1 MAVKTDLP
9 YFDYIYLMDSLKE
22 YASPKSKLTMM
33 IKSGEVIRLRRG
45 LFLAG
50 DSSGYSIKTLAN
62 KIYGP
67 SYISFEY
74 ALSYYNLIPET
85 VETVTCA
92 SYNKNKNKRF
102 DTPVGSF
109 LYRSVPQAAYPYG
122 IVRQEEGNNPFLIA
136 TKEKALCDTLSKIG
150 GVASI
155 KDLTPLLFDNLRLD
169 KEELLTLNMEDMA
182 FLAPLYKKKVLGLL
196 LEYLKA
202 EVSGA

>member
-1 MAVKTDLP
+1 MKMKRDLP

-50 DSSGYSIKTLAN
+50 GNTGYSIKTLAN

-74 ALSYYNLIPET
+74 ALSYYNLIPER
-85 VETVTCA
+85 VKTVT
-92 SYNKNKNKRF
+92 STSFNKNKNKLF

-109 LYRSVPQAAYPYG
+109 LYRSIPQAAYPYG
-122 IVRQEEGNNPFLIA
+122 VIRQEEDNNPFLIA
-136 TKEKALCDTLSKIG
+136 TKEKALCDTLSKISG
-150 GVASI
+150 IGSV
-155 KDLTPLLFDNLRLD
+155 KDLTTLLFDNLRMD
-169 KEELLTLNMEDMA
+169 REELFKLNMEDMS
-182 FLAPLYKKKVLGLL
+182 FLAPLYKKKIFGLL
-196 LEYLKA
+196 LKYLKTEA
-202 EVSGA
+202 PGA